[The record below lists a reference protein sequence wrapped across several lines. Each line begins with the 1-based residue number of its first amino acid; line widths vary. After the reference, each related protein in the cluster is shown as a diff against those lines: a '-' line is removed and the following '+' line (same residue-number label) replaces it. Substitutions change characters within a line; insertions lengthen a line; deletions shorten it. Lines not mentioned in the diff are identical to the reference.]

1 MNVLTRSAAALIFAL
16 GLNACLPEVESEM
29 DKIIERDDQLLQ
41 AYITQNNI
49 VAQRT
54 QMGYYYTKELEVDG
68 ATQITNNNILGIYY
82 NIKTI
87 DGQLIE
93 SHTAEDGAPRL
104 FLHGEQGVI
113 PRVINFAAGLAREG
127 EVLKLYTPSYLAYG
141 NYGYQQLI
149 LPNSNLII
157 TVTYAKIYSVD
168 EIKVLEDQRMQE
180 YIALNQLEGFT
191 KTAEGAYIRILEP
204 GEVESDTTKNGSN
217 IHFNYELF
225 HINET
230 DPFLREAQTNGAVN
244 IIIGSQSNLKF
255 VNIAFLG
262 LTKETKVEVL
272 VPSHLAYG
280 PTIQVIPDIIRKDLI
295 DKGLIKEPVKPFHP
309 LRFVARVKRIS

>member
-1 MNVLTRSAAALIFAL
+1 MNLFTRSAAAIVFAL

-49 VAQRT
+49 TAQRT

-68 ATQITNNNILGIYY
+68 ATQITNNSILGIYY

-87 DGQLIE
+87 DGQVIE
-93 SHTAEDGAPRL
+93 SYTPEDGAPRL
-104 FLHGEQGVI
+104 FLHGEQGII

-127 EVLKLYTPSYLAYG
+127 EVVRLYTPSYLAYG

-149 LPNSNLII
+149 LPNSNLDI
-157 TVTYAKIYSVD
+157 TVTYAKIYSAD
-168 EIKVLEDQRMQE
+168 EIKALEDQRMQE
-180 YIALNQLEGFT
+180 YIAQNDLEGFT

-204 GEVESDTTKNGSN
+204 GEVESDTTRNGSN

-230 DPFLREAQTNGAVN
+230 EPFLRQAQNTGAVN
-244 IIIGSQSNLKF
+244 IIVGAQNNLKF
-255 VNIAFLG
+255 LNIAFLG
-262 LTKETKVEVL
+262 HTKETKIELL

-280 PTIQVIPDIIRKDLI
+280 PTIQVIPEVIRKDLI
-295 DKGLIKEPVKPFHP
+295 DKDLIKEPVKAFHP